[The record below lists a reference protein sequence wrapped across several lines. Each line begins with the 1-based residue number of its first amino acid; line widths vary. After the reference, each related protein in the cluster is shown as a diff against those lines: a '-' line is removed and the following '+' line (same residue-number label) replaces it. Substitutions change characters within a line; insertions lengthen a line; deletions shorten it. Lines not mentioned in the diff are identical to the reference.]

1 MRIFPRLQRHIDAA
15 LTNPSPAPRTTT
27 EPEEDFASEAKATT
41 TTPKGGK
48 K

>member
-15 LTNPSPAPRTTT
+15 LANPSPAPGTT
-27 EPEEDFASEAKATT
+27 EPEEDFASEAKAPT
-41 TTPKGGK
+41 TTPTGGK